1 MSLKVE
7 DNTRTTFK
15 GVRIMQEERSKKSG
29 VFQLEDGNWGYRF
42 IVTVNGKRKAQKR
55 IMDEF
60 GKPFKTEAQAAKA
73 RAKNIEIAKA
83 LVKESQKEEESPKKT
98 VERKTVEEIFNEYC
112 QRGRSGKAYS
122 TKKKQDS
129 LWRNYLL
136 DRFGDRYVDEISVAE
151 VNDYLAELYSDY
163 GLAYGYVEGF
173 LKQFYLIF
181 GQAYSRDYLDVNIY
195 NKLCVNKNTKIHM
208 PTMKST
214 DVKEIEAYTSKELAL
229 MDSYFKGKNVET
241 AYMIGRYCG
250 VRVAECY
257 GILWEDI
264 NFEEGYISINKQFHM
279 QDGLAK
285 LTPLKTK
292 NAKRKVFM
300 NSELIEFLL
309 KRKREFQE
317 HEIKLAAQRRQNE
330 IMIENTDGEMIS
342 SLLLVNTLPNGRYQT
357 EWAIKHHM
365 RPIKQKYGIH
375 FKFHNLR
382 HTYGTSLA
390 MMNTPEHILLNQMG
404 HSKSSTTHKYY
415 LAISDEGISEL
426 KKNLEKI

>member
-42 IVTVNGKRKAQKR
+42 IVTVSGKRKAQKR

-151 VNDYLAELYSDY
+151 VNRHSTP
-163 GLAYGYVEGF
+163 V
-173 LKQFYLIF
+173 
-181 GQAYSRDYLDVNIY
+181 
-195 NKLCVNKNTKIHM
+195 
-208 PTMKST
+208 KST
-214 DVKEIEAYTSKELAL
+214 T
-229 MDSYFKGKNVET
+229 
-241 AYMIGRYCG
+241 
-250 VRVAECY
+250 
-257 GILWEDI
+257 
-264 NFEEGYISINKQFHM
+264 
-279 QDGLAK
+279 
-285 LTPLKTK
+285 
-292 NAKRKVFM
+292 
-300 NSELIEFLL
+300 
-309 KRKREFQE
+309 
-317 HEIKLAAQRRQNE
+317 
-330 IMIENTDGEMIS
+330 
-342 SLLLVNTLPNGRYQT
+342 
-357 EWAIKHHM
+357 
-365 RPIKQKYGIH
+365 
-375 FKFHNLR
+375 
-382 HTYGTSLA
+382 
-390 MMNTPEHILLNQMG
+390 MG
-404 HSKSSTTHKYY
+404 HR
-415 LAISDEGISEL
+415 
-426 KKNLEKI
+426 